1 MTNKDEYF
9 MSLALKEAKK
19 AYDIDE
25 VPVGC
30 VIVLNDKVIAR
41 AYNKREKDKSSISH
55 AEILAIKK
63 ASKKLD
69 SWRLDDCKIYVTLEP
84 CIMCAGAILQAKI
97 KNLYYGAKELRYGSI
112 SLANIFS
119 YKYNYDISVLGGIL
133 EEESS
138 MLISSF
144 FKKLRN

>member
-41 AYNKREKDKSSISH
+41 AYNKREKDKSSIFH

-69 SWRLDDCKIYVTLEP
+69 SGRLDDCNIYVTLEP